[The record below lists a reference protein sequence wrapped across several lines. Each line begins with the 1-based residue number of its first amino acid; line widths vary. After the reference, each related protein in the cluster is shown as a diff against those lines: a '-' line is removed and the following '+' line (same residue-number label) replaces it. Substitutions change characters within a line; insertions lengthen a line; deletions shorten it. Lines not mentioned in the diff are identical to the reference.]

1 MSIDSIRS
9 DSPPPPPPPPPNSPE
24 IPEKRGNSTTY
35 FLLFMLFELTA
46 INMKLWNVTKEDE
59 QNNPAIAV
67 IATLGLVFLAVGC
80 NRD

>member
-1 MSIDSIRS
+1 
-9 DSPPPPPPPPPNSPE
+9 
-24 IPEKRGNSTTY
+24 
-35 FLLFMLFELTA
+35 
-46 INMKLWNVTKEDE
+46 MKLWNVTKEDE